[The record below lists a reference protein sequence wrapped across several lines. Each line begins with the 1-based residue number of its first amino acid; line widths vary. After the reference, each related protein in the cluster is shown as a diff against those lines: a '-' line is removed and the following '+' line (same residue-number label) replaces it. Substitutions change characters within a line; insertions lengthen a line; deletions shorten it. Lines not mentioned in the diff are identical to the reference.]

1 MTIGEVY
8 QFVFR
13 GLLAEEA
20 LDREGRVSNRT
31 ERIEYARIRSLLG
44 IDVMDDDHVSA
55 ADKMSQV
62 YVAIAAFENSVRE
75 LVADVMQ
82 DNFGDDWWDTKIKP
96 EIKNDAK
103 QRMDNE
109 EKVRWHVQRGSE
121 PLNYTMIGQLL
132 KIILANFDVFE
143 PFMHD
148 KDWTKNIFDTIEKS
162 RNVIM
167 HSGALSDRD
176 MARIGSFIKD
186 WNAQVAL

>member
-1 MTIGEVY
+1 MTIGDVY

-20 LDREGRVSNRT
+20 LDREGRESSRSQ
-31 ERIEYARIRSLLG
+31 RIEYARIRNLLG
-44 IDVMDDDHVSA
+44 IDVMDDGHVNS

-75 LVADVMQ
+75 LVSDVMRE
-82 DNFGDDWWDTKIKP
+82 NFGEDWWELKVKP
-96 EIKNDAK
+96 EIRNDAK
-103 QRMDNE
+103 QRMENE
-109 EKVRWHVQRGSE
+109 EKVRWHVQRGNE

-132 KIILANFDVFE
+132 TIILNNFDVFE
-143 PFMHD
+143 AFMHD
-148 KDWTKNIFDTIEKS
+148 RDWTKNIFDTIEKS

-167 HSGALSDRD
+167 HSGSLSDRD